1 MIAEILA
8 IIKDIPLGQ
17 YKLEIGSKLTK
28 AMLLIS
34 WLLFDSEAWHDIHEK
49 EIKILETVDE
59 HLLRLLISPHSKKP
73 LEFLFLESGAIPIR
87 FILACRRMQSILKR
101 QNSELTKRIHMTQKE
116 SPTKGDFFCLVLND
130 FKLIG
135 ELID

>member
-49 EIKILETVDE
+49 EI
-59 HLLRLLISPHSKKP
+59 
-73 LEFLFLESGAIPIR
+73 
-87 FILACRRMQSILKR
+87 
-101 QNSELTKRIHMTQKE
+101 N
-116 SPTKGDFFCLVLND
+116 
-130 FKLIG
+130 KLG
-135 ELID
+135 LSCAKLSTA